1 MVTYEGKKATEF
13 GIASTAARMIRGI
26 YHDEKYVTTA
36 STLLEGQFGEENL
49 YISIPVVIGK
59 DGVEDKYELSLTDEE
74 LAKFKN
80 SCNVVKDYISK
91 IK

>member
-1 MVTYEGKKATEF
+1 MDGLLTKVKNATEF

-59 DGVEDKYELSLTDEE
+59 DGVE
-74 LAKFKN
+74 
-80 SCNVVKDYISK
+80 I
-91 IK
+91 I